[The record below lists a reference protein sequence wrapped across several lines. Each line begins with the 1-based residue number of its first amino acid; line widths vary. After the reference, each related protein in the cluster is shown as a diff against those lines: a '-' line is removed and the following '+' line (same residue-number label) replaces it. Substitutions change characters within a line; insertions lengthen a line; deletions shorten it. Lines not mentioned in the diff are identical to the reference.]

1 MKITQSQNYLNRE
14 KFNLILIKSFDL
26 LQMLKELTSA
36 YVVHYEIY
44 AIAFLKQKVHF
55 DDKWMVYF

>member
-1 MKITQSQNYLNRE
+1 MKITQSQNNLNRE
-14 KFNLILIKSFDL
+14 KFDLILIKSFDL

-36 YVVHYEIY
+36 YV
-44 AIAFLKQKVHF
+44 KQKVHF